1 MHNALSRRVAR
12 RFVAGESL
20 DDAVEVARQVNGAM
34 QLASLDLLGENVSD
48 EAGARQA
55 AENYLAI
62 FERIERERLD
72 SNVSLKLTQL
82 GIDLNENLCQELLEK
97 IVAQAATRGNFVR
110 IDMEGSPYTERTV
123 EMAKRVRAKYAAVGT
138 VMQAYLYRA
147 EKDALDLI
155 AAGCRLRLCKGAYKE
170 PPDIAFPKKSD
181 VDANYVKLMKLLLP
195 SGIYHGIAT
204 HDPAM
209 IDATKDFVRE
219 KNIGHERFEFQMLYG
234 IRTDLQKQL
243 VREGFRLRI
252 YIPYGTDW
260 FPYFMRRLAE
270 RPANLTFFLRNL
282 FPRSSRNSAS

>member
-1 MHNALSRRVAR
+1 MHNSLSRRVAR
-12 RFVAGESL
+12 RFVAGETL
-20 DDAVEVARQVNGAM
+20 DDAVEVARNVNGAM
-34 QLASLDLLGENVSD
+34 QLASMDLLGENVSD

-62 FERIERERLD
+62 FERIEREKLD

-82 GIDLNENLCQELLEK
+82 GIDLSESLCQELLEK

-123 EMAKRVRAKYAAVGT
+123 EMVKRVRAKYAAVGT
-138 VMQAYLYRA
+138 VMQAYLYRT
-147 EKDALDLI
+147 EKDVLDLI
-155 AAGCRLRLCKGAYKE
+155 SAGCRLRLCKGAYKE
-170 PPDIAFPKKSD
+170 PPDIAFAKKSD
-181 VDANYVKLMKLLLP
+181 VDANYVTLMKLLLP

-209 IDATKDFVRE
+209 IDATKDFARE
-219 KNIGHERFEFQMLYG
+219 KNIGREQFEFQMLYG

-243 VREGFRLRI
+243 VRDGFRLRI

-270 RPANLTFFLRNL
+270 RPANLIFFLRNL
-282 FPRSSRNSAS
+282 LSKS

>member
-20 DDAVEVARQVNGAM
+20 DDAVEVARQVNDAM

-62 FERIERERLD
+62 FERIEREKLD

-97 IVAQAATRGNFVR
+97 IVARATAQQNFVR

-138 VMQAYLYRA
+138 VMQAYLYRT
-147 EKDALDLI
+147 EKDVLDLI
-155 AAGCRLRLCKGAYKE
+155 SAGCRLRLCKGAYKE

-209 IDATKDFVRE
+209 IDATKDFARE
-219 KNIGHERFEFQMLYG
+219 KNISRERFEFQMLYG

-282 FPRSSRNSAS
+282 LSKS